1 MKIQDLKE
9 GDLVTQSIDGK
20 MVLFQVACIQKV
32 GSRYIATFS
41 SNKETTTTPPQTK
54 QPLETGGSN
63 KKFPPLSLVKDP
75 RNVIKIHT
83 PITP

>member
-20 MVLFQVACIQKV
+20 MVLSQVACIQKV

-41 SNKETTTTPPQTK
+41 SNKETTPPPQAK
-54 QPLETGGSN
+54 LPLETGESN
-63 KKFPPLSLVKDP
+63 KKLPTLSLVKDP
-75 RNVIKIHT
+75 RSVIKIHT
-83 PITP
+83 PITS

>member
-41 SNKETTTTPPQTK
+41 SNKETTHPLKPSNLLRQVEAITP
-54 QPLETGGSN
+54 SS
-63 KKFPPLSLVKDP
+63 PLSLVKNP

-83 PITP
+83 PITS